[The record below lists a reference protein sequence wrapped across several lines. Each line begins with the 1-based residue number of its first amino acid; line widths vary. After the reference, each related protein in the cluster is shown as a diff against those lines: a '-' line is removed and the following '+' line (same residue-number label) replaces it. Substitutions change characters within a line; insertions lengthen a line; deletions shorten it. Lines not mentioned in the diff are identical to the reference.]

1 MVPINDITGLKKVGL
16 GLPARVAVGWALNA
30 EGPGGTGLEIKVV
43 RRNQE
48 EAVRAHR
55 NEPGSEGLK
64 QVSEPTVA
72 QGKEDTIKLSG
83 IVRRNELFDR
93 LVAIG
98 DQRWEMH

>member
-55 NEPGSEGLK
+55 NEPGPEGLK